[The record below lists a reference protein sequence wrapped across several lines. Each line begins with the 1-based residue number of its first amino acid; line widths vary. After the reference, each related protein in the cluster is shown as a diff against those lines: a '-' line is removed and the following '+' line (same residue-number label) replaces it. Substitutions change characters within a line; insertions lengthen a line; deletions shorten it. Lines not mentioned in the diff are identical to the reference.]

1 MRCFCESQLK
11 PRNEKCFLI
20 FVVGIAPLGLVLNVH
35 IDNVKKIKYTILE
48 NVLWK
53 EKKIIIIP
61 VFLSFFQGIRSSP
74 LENSP
79 SPPFASSAPEDG
91 PLLAAQHG
99 GPDPADVNVCP
110 AGPLD
115 GLHLVHHRQD
125 GDGGQFLQLGY
136 R

>member
-1 MRCFCESQLK
+1 MLVELAAIPSFSQGV
-11 PRNEKCFLI
+11 R
-20 FVVGIAPLGLVLNVH
+20 G
-35 IDNVKKIKYTILE
+35 
-48 NVLWK
+48 
-53 EKKIIIIP
+53 
-61 VFLSFFQGIRSSP
+61 SP

-79 SPPFASSAPEDG
+79 PAAFAAAAPEDG
-91 PLLAAQHG
+91 PLLTAQHG
-99 GPDPADVNVCP
+99 GADAADVNVRP

>member
-1 MRCFCESQLK
+1 MGECWLNWPPFPIFPSFSQGV
-11 PRNEKCFLI
+11 R
-20 FVVGIAPLGLVLNVH
+20 G
-35 IDNVKKIKYTILE
+35 
-48 NVLWK
+48 
-53 EKKIIIIP
+53 
-61 VFLSFFQGIRSSP
+61 SP

-79 SPPFASSAPEDG
+79 PATFAAAPPEDG
-91 PLLAAQHG
+91 PLLTAQHG
-99 GPDPADVNVCP
+99 GADAADVNVRP

>member
-1 MRCFCESQLK
+1 MPLEECWKEREIHHHRCF
-11 PRNEKCFLI
+11 F
-20 FVVGIAPLGLVLNVH
+20 F
-35 IDNVKKIKYTILE
+35 
-48 NVLWK
+48 
-53 EKKIIIIP
+53 
-61 VFLSFFQGIRSSP
+61 FFSFFQGVRGSP
-74 LENSP
+74 LEDSP
-79 SPPFASSAPEDG
+79 PPPFASSAPEDG

-99 GPDPADVNVCP
+99 GPDAADVDVCP

>member
-1 MRCFCESQLK
+1 MY
-11 PRNEKCFLI
+11 NYD
-20 FVVGIAPLGLVLNVH
+20 LGYMLVK
-35 IDNVKKIKYTILE
+35 IIYKKKIVCHWA
-48 NVLWK
+48 NVGKK
-53 EKKIIIIP
+53 EKFITIP
-61 VFLSFFQGIRSSP
+61 DVSFLQGVRGSP

-99 GPDPADVNVCP
+99 GPDTAHVHVCP

>member
-1 MRCFCESQLK
+1 MLVKIIYKKKKKQVRHWW
-11 PRNEKCFLI
+11 N
-20 FVVGIAPLGLVLNVH
+20 VG
-35 IDNVKKIKYTILE
+35 K
-48 NVLWK
+48 K
-53 EKKIIIIP
+53 EKFITVP
-61 VFLSFFQGIRSSP
+61 DFFFSFVQGVRGSP

-99 GPDPADVNVCP
+99 GADTADVHVCP

-125 GDGGQFLQLGY
+125 GDGGQCLQLGY